1 MNKKNNTKLKNSFF
15 GYNLYSSS
23 FAPNIETSISQKH
36 KKRTKNSSSSV
47 PIVKKYDISDEKNS
61 IETIHEESFNSDN
74 VNENNYNSSNREKG
88 KLMSIIFDDQQNNN
102 LNQNNNKINDNMK
115 VMVRIRPP
123 LPREMEFGIPFRSIS
138 EVSSDNSMVT
148 ILEYM
153 GNSIDELERQHE
165 LINNPSIFHHHRFT
179 FDYIF
184 DQDSTQLELCLKEAK
199 PVVLSLLEGYNSSI
213 FAYDRL
219 EQGKLIQ

>member
-1 MNKKNNTKLKNSFF
+1 MC
-15 GYNLYSSS
+15 
-23 FAPNIETSISQKH
+23 
-36 KKRTKNSSSSV
+36 
-47 PIVKKYDISDEKNS
+47 
-61 IETIHEESFNSDN
+61 
-74 VNENNYNSSNREKG
+74 
-88 KLMSIIFDDQQNNN
+88 
-102 LNQNNNKINDNMK
+102 
-115 VMVRIRPP
+115 IRD
-123 LPREMEFGIPFRSIS
+123 R
-138 EVSSDNSMVT
+138 
-148 ILEYM
+148 YM